1 MTQQQSQGRIA
12 GGGRPSPS
20 DGFALARFRPVD
32 PEVSV
37 AGWVALGTSVVALLL
52 GLIGGITV
60 DSELVDGF
68 GIISALPL
76 IYWFGVSLG
85 TIATFLLME
94 LATKERSM
102 YANAIPALWLG
113 LLHTAPHLAHDHFR
127 FQTVWTHL
135 GFVRVIDETG
145 TGDVLI
151 DARFAWPGFFGSFI
165 ASLAKMDNTTLDLV
179 MRLWPTAI
187 LGATAILVSALAS
200 RSYPTVPFIGPISAI
215 AYILLAWTGQ
225 DYYSPQSFGFTAYLA
240 ILVLVE
246 SGPLRTSP
254 AWSASVPFLA
264 RFAAAGG
271 DRPAARYTPVFV
283 ALLILSFGAVVSH
296 PLAPFFV
303 CMGLVILGLYGR
315 TVAWRLLL
323 MVGMA
328 YVIWFF
334 VAAEPWWS
342 TQLDGM
348 VSQIG
353 SFFTNLNSSTSDRV
367 ASSSPDHIFV
377 TRVRT
382 YVGIGTFLTV
392 LILGISMATERFRH
406 LRPAVPLAP
415 LAGIPTMALALQSYG
430 GEIIFR
436 VVLFTLPMAA
446 ILIGRMVATVR
457 VRAIPIVVPLLIVVM
472 MPWLMLARFGNE
484 AFEMTGAVDR
494 EAWVVAYD
502 RAEDDTVFVVDN
514 SFTPFQDMTVGRNRF
529 VQIDARVGNTF
540 ISDMEFAAD
549 EVGKSRIIVV
559 FTPTQSQWRVHG
571 RSSDIEHLDT
581 VARWLSGR
589 PGATVLY
596 EENGGWVI
604 ELQRTNP

>member
-1 MTQQQSQGRIA
+1 MTYQQYSDQTTGRGVSPV
-12 GGGRPSPS
+12 GGFDLGRLDPKQLQLSPT
-20 DGFALARFRPVD
+20 
-32 PEVSV
+32 
-37 AGWVALGTSVVALLL
+37 GWVALAASAIAVLF
-52 GLIGGITV
+52 GLIGGITA
-60 DSELVDGF
+60 DSEQVDGF
-68 GIISALPL
+68 GLISALPV
-76 IYWFGVSLG
+76 IYWIGVG
-85 TIATFLLME
+85 IGAIATFLLMQ
-94 LATKERSM
+94 LAISERTR
-102 YANAIPALWLG
+102 YASAVPALWLG
-113 LLHTAPHLAHDHFR
+113 ILHTGPHLAHDHFR

-145 TGDVLI
+145 TGDVFI

-165 ASLAKMDNTTLDLV
+165 ASLAKMDESTLDLV
-179 MRLWPTAI
+179 MRLWPTAV
-187 LGATAILVSALAS
+187 LGGTAILVSALAS
-200 RSYPTVPFIGPISAI
+200 RSYPTVPLIGPLSAVS
-215 AYILLAWTGQ
+215 YILLAWTGQ

-283 ALLILSFGAVVSH
+283 ALVILSFGAVVSH
-296 PLAPFFV
+296 PLAPFFI

-323 MVGMA
+323 MVGLA

-342 TQLDGM
+342 TQLGKM
-348 VSQIG
+348 IGQIG
-353 SFFTNLNSSTSDRV
+353 GFFSNLDSSTSERV
-367 ASSSPDHIFV
+367 ATSSADHVFV
-377 TRVRT
+377 TQVRT

-392 LILGISMATERFRH
+392 LALGIAMATERFRH

-436 VVLFTLPMAA
+436 VVLFTLPIAA
-446 ILIGRMVATVR
+446 ILIGRLLAALR
-457 VRAIPIVVPLLIVVM
+457 VKALPIIVPLVVLAM
-472 MPWLMLARFGNE
+472 LPWLMLARFGND
-484 AFEMTGAVDR
+484 AFEMTSAVDR

-502 RAEDDTVFVVDN
+502 RADDDTVFVVDN

-529 VQIDARVGNTF
+529 AQIDARANESFVG
-540 ISDMEFAAD
+540 DMEFTAEQVD
-549 EVGKSRIIVV
+549 KSRIIVV

-571 RSSDIEHLDT
+571 RSFDEEYLDE
-581 VARWLSGR
+581 VARWLSAR

-596 EENGGWVI
+596 ENDGGWVI
-604 ELQRTNP
+604 EL